1 MKYTLDTDFSVLNG
15 PKAKNWVLHF
25 RESAEEA
32 FRDRGMS
39 SWLLGNLLMLESYV
53 HTLRQGLA
61 ARGRQPA
68 AMVPY
73 ALDRLWDCLEG
84 RTAPA
89 DWQDFANN
97 LWAATLCYNVG
108 EEISEAQAEFYRR
121 NFEDVNDCTYEW
133 QILTWCAT
141 LFMYL
146 VADAGGRLDFEEFE
160 VDELGVQAD
169 FYGVDEMLSMLG
181 DACVKLTNTPCP
193 SYRANDVEKAMEL
206 VYQTPLFRQ
215 LVSLIQGALK
225 TALTAAPE
233 QYGALRAEYQSKG
246 VLPEEYAAGLL
257 SF

>member
-53 HTLRQGLA
+53 HTLRQGL
-61 ARGRQPA
+61 
-68 AMVPY
+68 
-73 ALDRLWDCLEG
+73 
-84 RTAPA
+84 
-89 DWQDFANN
+89 ANN

-193 SYRANDVEKAMEL
+193 SYRANDVEEDN
-206 VYQTPLFRQ
+206 
-215 LVSLIQGALK
+215 
-225 TALTAAPE
+225 
-233 QYGALRAEYQSKG
+233 EY
-246 VLPEEYAAGLL
+246 
-257 SF
+257 